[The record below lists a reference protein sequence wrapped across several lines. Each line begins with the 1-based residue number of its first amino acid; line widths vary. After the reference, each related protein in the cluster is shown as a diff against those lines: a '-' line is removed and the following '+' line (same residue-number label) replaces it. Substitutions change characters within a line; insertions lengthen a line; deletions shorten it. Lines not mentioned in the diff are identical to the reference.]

1 MGYCAGMRLAGLC
14 LVVGCGFTPGQSAVR
29 HDDAAADAP
38 DATPDAVP
46 DALPSDLIAYYPM
59 ESTPMTD
66 VTGHG
71 HDGTCTAC
79 PTVGA
84 GVVGNALVFDT
95 ARVDIPSAADLRTM
109 TGTTAAWIV
118 FDTLPAAYACP
129 FGAIYNQPANGD
141 TWQLCIHDSTMWG
154 VFLQTTAGS
163 REFDA
168 PATLVAGVWHHVA
181 LTWTTTT
188 EQFFVD
194 GVMIENNPITPLVF
208 DQSLLTVGAD
218 RLTAGTIDVPM
229 RGRLDELKLF
239 DRALSQEEIAA
250 LMVH

>member
-1 MGYCAGMRLAGLC
+1 MRLAGLC
-14 LVVGCGFTPGQSAVR
+14 LVVGCGFTPAQSAVQ
-29 HDDAAADAP
+29 HDAAPDTPATPDAP
-38 DATPDAVP
+38 DAMP

-59 ESTPMTD
+59 ESAPMMD

-79 PTVGA
+79 PTVGV

-95 ARVDIPSAADLRTM
+95 ARVDIPSAADLRTE

-118 FDTLPAAYACP
+118 FDTLPATYACP

-141 TWQLCIHDSTMWG
+141 TWQLCIHDSTQWA
-154 VFLQTTAGS
+154 VFLQTMAGS

-168 PATLVAGVWHHVA
+168 QATLVAGVWHHVA

-194 GVMIENNPITPLVF
+194 GVMVENNAITPLVY
-208 DQSLLTVGAD
+208 DQSLLTVIE
-218 RLTAGTIDVPM
+218 R
-229 RGRLDELKLF
+229 
-239 DRALSQEEIAA
+239 
-250 LMVH
+250 

>member
-1 MGYCAGMRLAGLC
+1 MDYTAGMRLAGLC

-29 HDDAAADAP
+29 HDDAAPDAP
-38 DATPDAVP
+38 DATPDALP
-46 DALPSDLIAYYPM
+46 DALPTDLVAYYPM
-59 ESTPMTD
+59 ESAPMMD
-66 VTGHG
+66 VTGNG

-79 PTVGA
+79 PTVGP

-95 ARVDIPSAADLRTM
+95 ARVDIPSAADLRTT

-118 FDTLPAAYACP
+118 FDTLPAMYACP
-129 FGAIYNQPANGD
+129 FGAIYNPQANGD